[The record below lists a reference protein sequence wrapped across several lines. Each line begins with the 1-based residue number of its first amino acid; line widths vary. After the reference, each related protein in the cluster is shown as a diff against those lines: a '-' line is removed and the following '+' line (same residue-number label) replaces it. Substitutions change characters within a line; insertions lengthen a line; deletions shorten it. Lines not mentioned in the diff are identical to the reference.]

1 MKFFE
6 TLTSIFALVQ
16 PSISVP
22 LSLNSTYMIRYNDFL
37 ETYNKDFSQETFEVF
52 KQNAML
58 IDSFNEKNESYTM
71 EINQFADTDK
81 IEYDSN
87 MKFETKGMYYEF
99 EDQIIPEQVDW
110 REHNAVTHVKDQ
122 GHCGGC
128 WAFSTTGSVEGIVA
142 IETGKLLNIS
152 EQQLIDC
159 SGPQGNHGCEGGIM
173 EHGFQYIIDNGG
185 ICSEEDYP
193 YQGVDN
199 QCQDCETIVDIKK
212 YGDIYP
218 KNEKV
223 LKRAVA
229 QQPVS
234 VAIQANISSFRFY
247 KEGIYS
253 DYNCGDQLDHGVLVV
268 GYGTDEVQNMDY
280 WLVKN
285 SWGKL
290 WGEEGYIRIL
300 RNINDKNGLCGIA
313 MQPTIPLL

>member
-6 TLTSIFALVQ
+6 TLTSIFALFQ
-16 PSISVP
+16 SSISVP
-22 LSLNSTYMIRYNDFL
+22 LSLNSTYMIRYNNFL
-37 ETYNKDFSQETFEVF
+37 ETYNKDFSQKTFEIF

-159 SGPQGNHGCEGGIM
+159 SGVQGNHGCEGGIM
-173 EHGFQYIIDNGG
+173 ERGFQYIIDNGG

-285 SWGKL
+285 SWGKF
-290 WGEEGYIRIL
+290 WGKKY
-300 RNINDKNGLCGIA
+300 
-313 MQPTIPLL
+313 

>member
-6 TLTSIFALVQ
+6 TLTTVFTLLHSSF
-16 PSISVP
+16 S
-22 LSLNSTYMIRYNDFL
+22 LSLNSSYMTRYNTFL
-37 ETYNKDFSQETFEVF
+37 ETYDKNFSQETFEIF
-52 KQNAML
+52 KKNAIY
-58 IDSFNEKNESYTM
+58 IDSFNSKNNSYTM

-81 IEYDSN
+81 IEYDSKI
-87 MKFETKGMYYEF
+87 KFETKDEYYEF
-99 EDQIIPEQVDW
+99 EDQIVPEQVDW
-110 REHNAVTHVKDQ
+110 RTKNAVTHVKDQ

-128 WAFSTTGSVEGIVA
+128 WAFSTTGSVEGVVA

-159 SGPQGNHGCEGGIM
+159 SSAQGNHGCEGGIM
-173 EHGFQYIIDNGG
+173 EKGFQYIIDNGG
-185 ICSEEDYP
+185 ICSEKEYP
-193 YQGVDN
+193 YQAVDGE
-199 QCQDCETIVDIKK
+199 CQDCNTVVDIKK
-212 YGDIYP
+212 YGDIIP
-218 KNEKV
+218 QNEKI

-234 VAIQANISSFRFY
+234 VAIQANITSFRFY
-247 KEGIYS
+247 KEGVYS

-285 SWGKL
+285 SWGKT
-290 WGEEGYIRIL
+290 WGENGYIRIL
-300 RNINDKNGLCGIA
+300 RNIDDKNGLCGIA

>member
-1 MKFFE
+1 
-6 TLTSIFALVQ
+6 
-16 PSISVP
+16 
-22 LSLNSTYMIRYNDFL
+22 
-37 ETYNKDFSQETFEVF
+37 
-52 KQNAML
+52 
-58 IDSFNEKNESYTM
+58 
-71 EINQFADTDK
+71 
-81 IEYDSN
+81 

-300 RNINDKNGLCGIA
+300 RNIDDKNGLCGIA

>member
-159 SGPQGNHGCEGGIM
+159 SGVQGNHGCEGGIM
-173 EHGFQYIIDNGG
+173 ERGFQYIIDNGG

-300 RNINDKNGLCGIA
+300 RNIDDKNGLCGIA
-313 MQPTIPLL
+313 MQPSVPVV

>member
-6 TLTSIFALVQ
+6 TLTSIFALFQ
-16 PSISVP
+16 SSISVP
-22 LSLNSTYMIRYNDFL
+22 LSLNSTYMIRYNNFL
-37 ETYNKDFSQETFEVF
+37 ETYNKDFSQKTFEIF

-159 SGPQGNHGCEGGIM
+159 SGVQGNHGCEGGIM
-173 EHGFQYIIDNGG
+173 ERGFQYIIDNGG

-199 QCQDCETIVDIKK
+199 QCQDCETIVDIKSME
-212 YGDIYP
+212 IFI
-218 KNEKV
+218 
-223 LKRAVA
+223 LKMKK
-229 QQPVS
+229 
-234 VAIQANISSFRFY
+234 F
-247 KEGIYS
+247 
-253 DYNCGDQLDHGVLVV
+253 
-268 GYGTDEVQNMDY
+268 
-280 WLVKN
+280 
-285 SWGKL
+285 
-290 WGEEGYIRIL
+290 
-300 RNINDKNGLCGIA
+300 
-313 MQPTIPLL
+313 

>member
-1 MKFFE
+1 M
-6 TLTSIFALVQ
+6 
-16 PSISVP
+16 
-22 LSLNSTYMIRYNDFL
+22 
-37 ETYNKDFSQETFEVF
+37 
-52 KQNAML
+52 
-58 IDSFNEKNESYTM
+58 
-71 EINQFADTDK
+71 
-81 IEYDSN
+81 
-87 MKFETKGMYYEF
+87 
-99 EDQIIPEQVDW
+99 
-110 REHNAVTHVKDQ
+110 
-122 GHCGGC
+122 
-128 WAFSTTGSVEGIVA
+128 
-142 IETGKLLNIS
+142 
-152 EQQLIDC
+152 
-159 SGPQGNHGCEGGIM
+159 
-173 EHGFQYIIDNGG
+173 
-185 ICSEEDYP
+185 
-193 YQGVDN
+193 
-199 QCQDCETIVDIKK
+199 DIKK

-300 RNINDKNGLCGIA
+300 RNIDDKNGLCGIA

>member
-6 TLTSIFALVQ
+6 TLTSIFALFQ
-16 PSISVP
+16 SSISVP